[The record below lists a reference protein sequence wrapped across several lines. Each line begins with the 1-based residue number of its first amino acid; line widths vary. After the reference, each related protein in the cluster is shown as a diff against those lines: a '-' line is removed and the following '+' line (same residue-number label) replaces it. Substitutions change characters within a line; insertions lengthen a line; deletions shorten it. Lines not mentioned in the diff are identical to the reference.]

1 MNIDILEVGMF
12 QVNCY
17 IVQPDDRSKRV
28 LVIDPGDEG
37 QRIVSFIKE
46 KGYEPTAIILTHAH
60 LDHIKGTKTVADA
73 FGIEV
78 YVPEKDM
85 ALFESDLNE
94 LKPYL
99 YRDCEFP
106 AIRPLGDFES
116 PEVTVIKTPGH
127 TLGGTCFYF
136 KEAGVLF
143 SGDTVFQQSIGR
155 TDLPGGDLGTLLD
168 SINQRVMTLPSETV
182 IYPGHGPATSVKSE
196 RDHNQFI
203 A

>member
-1 MNIDILEVGMF
+1 MKIDILEVGMF

-17 IVQPDDRSKRV
+17 IVKPNPQSNRV

-37 QRIVSFIKE
+37 QKIVSFIKK
-46 KGYEPTAIILTHAH
+46 KGYQPEAVILTHAH

-73 FGIEV
+73 FGIKV
-78 YVPEKDM
+78 YVPENDM

-94 LKPYL
+94 LPPYL
-99 YRDCEFP
+99 FRDCKFPVIVPLSEFKSSE
-106 AIRPLGDFES
+106 ITI
-116 PEVTVIKTPGH
+116 VKTPGH
-127 TLGGTCFYF
+127 TPGGTCFYF
-136 KEAGVLF
+136 QADGILF
-143 SGDTVFQQSIGR
+143 SGDTIFQGSIGR

-168 SINQRVMTLPSETV
+168 SINQRVMTLPSKTV
-182 IYPGHGPATSVKSE
+182 IYPGHGPSTSVKRE

>member
-17 IVQPDDRSKRV
+17 IVKPESQSNRV

-37 QRIVSFIKE
+37 QKIVTFIKS
-46 KGYEPTAIILTHAH
+46 KGYSPEAVILTHAH
-60 LDHIKGTKTVADA
+60 LDHIKGTKAVADA
-73 FGIEV
+73 FGIKV
-78 YVPEKDM
+78 FVPENDM

-99 YRDCEFP
+99 YRDCKFP
-106 AIRPLGDFES
+106 AIFPLSKFES
-116 PEVTVIKTPGH
+116 SDVTIIKTPGH
-127 TLGGTCFYF
+127 TPGGTCFYF
-136 KEAGVLF
+136 KTDGVLF
-143 SGDTVFQQSIGR
+143 SGDTIFQQSIGR

-168 SINQRVMTLPSETV
+168 SINKRVMTLPSETV
-182 IYPGHGPATSVKSE
+182 IYPGHGPSTSVKNE